1 MTNKKEFSHV
11 YSPKEIDS
19 TTFEYIKRYY
29 KKSSTPICFMH
40 FSEKPCNFR
49 IKDQTLV
56 KGDFF
61 DGYEM
66 AEVFYVTSENDI
78 ELIKASDLST
88 FKFIALPD
96 FLKTQEKTP
105 LTPALFLDRDGVI
118 NVNTHYP
125 HKPQELQL
133 IQEIIPIAKHYEEKG
148 FKIIVTTNQS
158 GIGRGLFKEEDYQAC
173 VNRIND
179 FFKENGLDITAH
191 YHCPY
196 HRDGVKEF
204 AKDSLF
210 RKPKPGMFLKAAR
223 EHGIDIHQS
232 VMIGDNLSDVIDD
245 IALKAYVIG
254 ENSPNELTHENFL
267 SLI

>member
-1 MTNKKEFSHV
+1 MINNKDFSHIH
-11 YSPKEIDS
+11 SSKEVNS
-19 TTFEYIKRYY
+19 TTFDYVKRYY
-29 KKSSTPICFMH
+29 KKSSVPICFMY
-40 FSEKPCNFR
+40 FNEGQSKFR
-49 IKDQTLV
+49 IKDQVLIE
-56 KGDFF
+56 GDFF

-66 AEVFYVTSENDI
+66 SDIFYVTEKNDI
-78 ELIKASDLST
+78 ELIEAGDLST
-88 FKFIALPD
+88 FKFIALPN
-96 FLKTQEKTP
+96 FIKAKESTSLI
-105 LTPALFLDRDGVI
+105 PALFLDRDGII

-125 HKPQELQL
+125 HKPDELQL
-133 IQEIIPIAKHYEEKG
+133 IDEIIPIAKHYEEKG

-173 VNRIND
+173 VNTIND
-179 FFKENGLDITAH
+179 FFKKAGLEITAH
-191 YHCPY
+191 YHCPF
-196 HRDGVKEF
+196 HRDGLKEF
-204 AKDSLF
+204 AKDSLL

-254 ENSPNELTHENFL
+254 ENSPNGLTHENFL